1 MRLPSKVTSYKESSI
16 PKMVY
21 VLGFLKKE
29 DYKPIELY
37 KKVKRRMENVGE
49 FVEILDDLYILGR
62 VEMISKEGVLR
73 YVESSKL

>member
-37 KKVKRRMENVGE
+37 SVC
-49 FVEILDDLYILGR
+49 
-62 VEMISKEGVLR
+62 
-73 YVESSKL
+73 